1 MSLKQIGN
9 KSEWEVSWEQPIH
22 IYEAAKFL
30 DINAKF
36 VSEMVDLG
44 MLRRKKCIGKNPKYG
59 YNLYILD
66 FEDVADYST
75 CFILGGKLI
84 HRIAIVRMNKA
95 LKDEAKVKYCL
106 ENKILE
112 PEQIEQKKQEIEKE
126 NLFPWEE

>member
-9 KSEWEVSWEQPIH
+9 KSGWEVSWEQPIH

-44 MLRRKKCIGKNPKYG
+44 MLRRKKWIGKNAKYG

-66 FEDVADYST
+66 FEDIADYGT

-95 LKDEAKVKYCL
+95 LKDEAKVKYL
-106 ENKILE
+106 K